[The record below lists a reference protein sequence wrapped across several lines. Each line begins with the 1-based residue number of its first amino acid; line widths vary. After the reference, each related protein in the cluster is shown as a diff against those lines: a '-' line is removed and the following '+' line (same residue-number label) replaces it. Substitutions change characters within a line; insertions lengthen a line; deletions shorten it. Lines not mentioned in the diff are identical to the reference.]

1 MKVNDVLRLIEAGF
15 TADEVR
21 AMETGEVQQ
30 TQADTAPAEAPAEE
44 PAAEAPA
51 DAAPAQSEAEHVRD
65 VSDDDH
71 VRAIVMQTI
80 RNLQQKDNA
89 RAAQRGAEKP
99 KTAEDIIRELSK
111 HM

>member
-21 AMETGEVQQ
+21 AMESGEAQQ
-30 TQADTAPAEAPAEE
+30 TQADTVQAETLAEE
-44 PAAEAPA
+44 QAAEVSA
-51 DAAPAQSEAEHVRD
+51 DAAQAQSETEHVRD

-71 VRAIVMQTI
+71 VRALVLQTI
-80 RNLQQKDNA
+80 KNLQQKDNA